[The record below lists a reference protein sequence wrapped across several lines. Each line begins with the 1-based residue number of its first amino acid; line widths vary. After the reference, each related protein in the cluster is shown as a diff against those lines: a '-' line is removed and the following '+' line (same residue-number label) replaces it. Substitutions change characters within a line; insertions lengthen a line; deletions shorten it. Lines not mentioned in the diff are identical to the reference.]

1 MNECPPQQRDHF
13 NKKWII
19 FIQPLEFSGE
29 QGIFVT
35 VPGSFSDDP
44 CNMVQLNFLT
54 PRKGDSFWVSI
65 MFSWTIRQS
74 LGVLGVWISLCVVL
88 FLWGGKHHRCWR
100 FCAPNVGPFSHQ
112 SWWNMMQRKG
122 WKNCFGFWEHLPSK
136 QKWYKNLFGKV
147 QAVWK
152 ITPLLPFNKKSEK
165 LWS

>member
-35 VPGSFSDDP
+35 VLGSFWDDP

-54 PRKGDSFWVSI
+54 PGKGDSFWVSI

-88 FLWGGKHHRCWR
+88 FLWGGKHHRCCRVVLLVVFFFWWPR
-100 FCAPNVGPFSHQ
+100 WLESDLFPLKLAELFFFNWLGVQQHQ
-112 SWWNMMQRKG
+112 QKSEKNMMQRNG
-122 WKNCFGFWEHLPSK
+122 C
-136 QKWYKNLFGKV
+136 
-147 QAVWK
+147 
-152 ITPLLPFNKKSEK
+152 
-165 LWS
+165 